1 MPSQSKD
8 AGGVAGRYASALY
21 DLADSAKALDA
32 VADDLRTL
40 RAMVEESPD
49 FRRLVA
55 SPVLSR
61 EDQIAAMTA
70 LGRRA
75 GFHELTVKFTGLLA
89 KNRRLPILR
98 YAVAAFLAELAER
111 RGEVSAEV
119 ISAQPLGPRHV
130 EAVRKALAEA
140 LGSKVAL
147 ESRVDGSLI
156 GGMVV
161 RVGSK
166 MVDSSLATKL
176 QKLRLAMK
184 GIG

>member
-21 DLADSAKALDA
+21 ELADSAKALDA

-40 RAMVEESPD
+40 RAMAEESEA
-49 FRRLVA
+49 FARLVS
-55 SPVLSR
+55 SPVLTR
-61 EDQIAAMTA
+61 DDQVAAITA
-70 LGRRA
+70 LGEKA
-75 GFHELTVKFTGLLA
+75 AFHDLTVKFIGLLA

-111 RGEVSAEV
+111 RGEVTAEV
-119 ISAQPLGPRHV
+119 TSAQPLKPRHL
-130 EAVRKALAEA
+130 EAINKALADA

-147 ESRVDGSLI
+147 ESRVDGALI

-176 QKLRLAMK
+176 QRLRLAMK